1 MTVEHHMGAFFH
13 HKILKPCLQPDPRI
27 MACGMGKDHSSG
39 IMDESSKAG
48 CGLVINLPQFLP
60 AHSLLPGLDGLIN
73 RLLVKVGCR
82 SEKLNFGFGFDL
94 PCLHHHI
101 VRIFNLA
108 GVETDPPGKAQ
119 FVETQTLVGQSQGS
133 KRFFAS

>member
-1 MTVEHHMGAFFH
+1 MGAFFD
-13 HKILKPCLQPDPRI
+13 HKILKPGLQLDLRI
-27 MACGMGKDHSSG
+27 LTCGMGEDHSSG

-60 AHSLLPGLDGLIN
+60 THPLLPGLDGLSD
-73 RLLVKVGCR
+73 RLLVKVGC
-82 SEKLNFGFGFDL
+82 SSQKLKFGFGLNL

-108 GVETDPPGKAQ
+108 GVETDPPGKA
-119 FVETQTLVGQSQGS
+119 
-133 KRFFAS
+133 